1 MRLRIRLGRESQATT
16 VVGVESSDHHVAS
29 SIDPL
34 GSASQEVRVERIG
47 SQVVANTM
55 GRVAMVATT
64 VDDDLP
70 TTVAAFSGSLRDA
83 PVEVFLADGDTE
95 EDMPAHNAEHNVIQE
110 GPVSSDEDFEESMV
124 GDQELPSVVHDS
136 EETFEVGDPPR
147 TAVLQAAFRWMD
159 EVDVCHQFRQ
169 RAAVM
174 KSVPRFLKGSFC
186 KALKVALNEIVR
198 NRGEAELERGWK
210 LLLMLPQ
217 MLLHRPPGGGKIA
230 KSV

>member
-1 MRLRIRLGRESQATT
+1 
-16 VVGVESSDHHVAS
+16 
-29 SIDPL
+29 
-34 GSASQEVRVERIG
+34 
-47 SQVVANTM
+47 M
-55 GRVAMVATT
+55 GRVAILATN
-64 VDDDLP
+64 VDEDLP
-70 TTVAAFSGSLRDA
+70 TTVAAFNGSLRDA

-95 EDMPAHNAEHNVIQE
+95 SAMSEDVPAHHAEHNVIQE
-110 GPVSSDEDFEESMV
+110 EPVSSDEDFEESIA
-124 GDQELPSVVHDS
+124 GEEELPSAMHDS
-136 EETFEVGDPPR
+136 EELFEVGDPPR
-147 TAVLQAAFRWMD
+147 TAVLQAAFRSMD

-210 LLLMLPQ
+210 LLLMLPR

-230 KSV
+230 KSKLIARFEAFNRGEWINLVAASELCDDKAASARRRASQRDQDNLESRSL